1 MEVDGG
7 ANAAERPAVPFAVL
21 DRAASIVV
29 HASLV
34 LFAMFRLCFFARDS
48 PVASAAVRD
57 RRAKTPPTAV
67 DRSHLSPTMMPMFS
81 LTDISFFAAV
91 VSAGRWL

>member
-34 LFAMFRLCFFARDS
+34 LFAMFRLCFFCARF
-48 PVASAAVRD
+48 ARRVRC
-57 RRAKTPPTAV
+57 
-67 DRSHLSPTMMPMFS
+67 RSRSSGENP
-81 LTDISFFAAV
+81 AY
-91 VSAGRWL
+91 GG